1 MSRSDLFNK
10 QKILR
15 EKISGRPLMHSAANV
30 ADVEALLNSELD
42 TRRIATLDYF
52 AMISVSSV
60 ASPDEDRA
68 LIASLEQAFERNRL
82 EEALDKAQRD
92 LIGAIAGPLG
102 LGKVL
107 SVHEKTRDID
117 GGNVTTIHNA
127 KQKIYAREEDFYKR
141 KDYTG
146 TKNSQ
151 GKKFEGDSKN
161 SVGSQYTRS
170 QMDADQNVTDGYTG
184 KTLKADRTSPDHI
197 IANSSFH
204 KNGGYMLSRTE
215 KADFGTD
222 INNLVITERSINMSM
237 SDREKQEWIAR
248 RSNNRKVDNGDH
260 FEVDPVLVKQVLSRG
275 EAAAAEHAPTIKEKG
290 IFYGTNAAKTGVNE
304 GLKLGVQQA
313 FGLIIVEFFSAATLE
328 IKDMYRLYAE
338 KSPVLDEVS
347 KRLMRVGTTVAEK
360 WEGMIKGFGQGFIS
374 GFISNA
380 VTVLINMVCTT
391 GKRLVRMIREGVFS
405 LMKALGMFIFKP
417 EDMTS
422 EQAAHEG
429 LKLIGA
435 ASVLI
440 GGIALEE
447 VLEKML
453 VTFPLLIPFA
463 GQLTAIIIGA
473 STSFCMIFAC
483 YLLDKLDLFGAIK
496 LERDKHVIQKL
507 DESIVRSITSSNA
520 IVAEIECY
528 LPSTL

>member
-1 MSRSDLFNK
+1 MSRSDIFNK

-42 TRRIATLDYF
+42 TSRIATLDYF
-52 AMISVSSV
+52 AMVSVNSV
-60 ASPDEDRA
+60 ALPGEDRA

-127 KQKIYAREEDFYKR
+127 KQKIYARDEDRYNR
-141 KDYTG
+141 NDYTG

-151 GKKFEGDSKN
+151 GKKFEGNSKK
-161 SVGSQYTRS
+161 SVGSQFTKS

-184 KTLKADRTSPDHI
+184 KILKADKTSPDHI
-197 IANSSFH
+197 IANSNFH
-204 KNGGYMLSRTE
+204 NKGGYMLSKTE

-222 INNLVITERSINMSM
+222 ANNLVITERSINMSM

-260 FEVDPVLVKQVLSRG
+260 YEVDPILVKQVLSRG

-304 GLKLGVQQA
+304 GLKMGVQQA
-313 FGLIIVEFFSAATLE
+313 FGLIIVELFSAATLE
-328 IKDMYRLYAE
+328 IKDMYRLHAE
-338 KSPVLDEVS
+338 KAPVLDEVS
-347 KRLMRVGTTVAEK
+347 KRLMRVGKTVAAK
-360 WEGMIKGFGQGFIS
+360 WDGMIKGFGQGFIS

-380 VTVLINMVCTT
+380 VTVLINMVYTT
-391 GKRLVRMIREGVFS
+391 SKRLVRMIREGVFS

-417 EDMTS
+417 EGMTS

-435 ASVLI
+435 ASILV

-453 VTFPLLIPFA
+453 ATFPPLIPFA

-507 DESIVRSITSSNA
+507 DESIVQSITSSNT
-520 IVAEIECY
+520 IIAEIERY
-528 LPSTL
+528 LPATV

>member
-42 TRRIATLDYF
+42 TSRIATLDYF
-52 AMISVSSV
+52 AMVSVNSV
-60 ASPDEDRA
+60 ALPGDDRA
-68 LIASLEQAFERNRL
+68 LIASLEQAFDRNRL

-107 SVHEKTRDID
+107 AVHDKT

-127 KQKIYAREEDFYKR
+127 EQKIYAREEDQYNR

-151 GKKFEGDSKN
+151 GEKFEGNGKK
-161 SVGSQYTRS
+161 SVGSQFTKS

-184 KTLKADRTSPDHI
+184 KILKADKTSPDHI

-204 KNGGYMLSRTE
+204 KKGGYMLSKTE

-222 INNLVITERSINMSM
+222 TNNLVITERSINMSM
-237 SDREKQEWIAR
+237 SDHEKQEWIAR
-248 RSNNRKVDNGDH
+248 RSGKRDIENGDH
-260 FEVDPVLVKQVLSRG
+260 YEVDPVLVKQVLNRG
-275 EAAAAEHAPTIKEKG
+275 EETAAKHAPTNIEKG
-290 IFYGTNAAKTGVNE
+290 IFYGTNATKTGVNE
-304 GLKLGVQQA
+304 GLKMGVQQV

-328 IKDMYRLYAE
+328 IKDMYRLHAE
-338 KSPVLDEVS
+338 KAPVLDEVS
-347 KRLMRVGTTVAEK
+347 NRLMRVGKIVAAK
-360 WEGMIKGFGQGFIS
+360 WDGMIKGFGQGFIS

-380 VTVLINMVCTT
+380 VTVLINMVYTT
-391 GKRLVRMIREGVFS
+391 SKRLVRMIREGVFS

-417 EDMTS
+417 EGMTS

-435 ASVLI
+435 ASILV

-453 VTFPLLIPFA
+453 VTFPPLIPFA

-507 DESIVRSITSSNA
+507 DESIVQSITSSNT
-520 IVAEIECY
+520 IIAEIERY
-528 LPSTL
+528 LPATV